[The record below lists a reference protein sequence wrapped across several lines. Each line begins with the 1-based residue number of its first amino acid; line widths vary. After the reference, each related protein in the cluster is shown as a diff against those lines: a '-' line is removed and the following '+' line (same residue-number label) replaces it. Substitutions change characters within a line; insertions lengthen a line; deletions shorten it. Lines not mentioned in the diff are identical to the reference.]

1 VLFYPIIGT
10 TMAKPKNFTTEAN
23 KIDLDNNEFQNAL
36 RLLTYTNHSVFLTG
50 KAGTGKSTFLRY
62 ITQTIKKKYV
72 VLAPTGIAA
81 VNVGGQTIHS
91 FFKLPLKPLLPDD
104 PDFAINVLR
113 KRMKYSSSH
122 IKLLQRLEL
131 VIIDEISMVRADIID
146 FIDKLLRVYSGNMR
160 QPFGGKQMLF
170 VGDVFQLE
178 PVVTG
183 DARDILGRYYNAT
196 FFFNAHVFNEFSLVP
211 IELQKVYRQNDEEL
225 ISMLDRIRIGN
236 PLQQDIDNLNAR
248 VKLNNEDQ
256 ATNTKEMTM
265 VIATR
270 RDMVD
275 NINETHLNTL
285 RTKAFTYKGKIEG
298 DFPLS
303 SLPTDMEL
311 TLKDGA
317 QVVFIKNDIDKRWV
331 NGTIGVVEHCNNEK
345 VVVQTEDGIKHTV
358 LPEKWGNVKYVYN
371 EKKKTIDEIELGS
384 FTQFPL
390 KLAWALTIHKSQ
402 GLTFNNVVIDI
413 GRGAFTGGQ
422 TYVALSRCRTL
433 AGITMRSTVNPR
445 DIYVNPTV
453 VGFSRT
459 FNNEKLI
466 NDAVNATRAD
476 ELYHTAAR
484 AIEKGQVDLAVE
496 SFFEAMHLR
505 NELDNKVMQRY
516 IQRKL
521 SVIPKLQKQVDD
533 LKAKAA
539 ENEKKLEAIA
549 NDFVAMGHDF
559 GAESWEADAAIAN
572 YDKAID
578 LVPEHFYAWLGKGQ
592 LLAECGRA
600 DDALDALM
608 HAVKIRPDDVEALI
622 AIGDVAQAIGDTYMA
637 LEHYLRGYHINDKN
651 IKLLERLKKIY
662 EEIGDEDNA
671 AAYAAKIARLRRK
684 KGK

>member
-1 VLFYPIIGT
+1 
-10 TMAKPKNFTTEAN
+10 MAKANSLKTEIN
-23 KIDLDNNEFQNAL
+23 NIDLDNAEFQNAL

-62 ITQTIKKKYV
+62 ITANTKKKYV

-91 FFKLPLKPLLPDD
+91 FFKLPLKPLMPDD
-104 PDFAINVLR
+104 TDFAVKVLR

-122 IKLLQRLEL
+122 IKLLQQLQL

-146 FIDKLLRVYSGNMR
+146 FIDKLLRVFSGNMR

-183 DARDILGRYYNAT
+183 DARDILSHVYNST
-196 FFFNAHVFNEFSLVP
+196 YFFNANVFKEFSLVP
-211 IELQKVYRQNDEEL
+211 IELQKVYRQNEEEL
-225 ISMLDRIRIGN
+225 INMLDRIRIGR
-236 PLQQDIDNLNAR
+236 PLQSDIDTLNAR
-248 VKLNNEDQ
+248 VRLDNIEQ
-256 ATNTKEMTM
+256 STNTKEMTM

-275 NINETHLNTL
+275 NINETHLNL
-285 RTKAFTYKGKIEG
+285 LKTKAFTYIGKIEG
-298 DFPLS
+298 DFPMS

-317 QVVFIKNDIDKRWV
+317 QVVFIKNDLEKRWV
-331 NGTIGVVEHCNNEK
+331 NGTIGVVEHCNKEK
-345 VVVQTEDGIKHTV
+345 IVVKTEDGEVHTV
-358 LPEKWGNVKYVYN
+358 LPEKWANVKYVYN
-371 EKKKTIDEIELGS
+371 EQKHTIDEIELGS
-384 FTQFPL
+384 YTQFPL

-402 GLTFNNVVIDI
+402 GLTFNRVVIDI
-413 GRGAFTGGQ
+413 GRGAFAGGQ
-422 TYVALSRCRTL
+422 TYVALSRCRSL
-433 AGITMRSTVNPR
+433 EGITMRSTVNVR
-445 DIYVNPTV
+445 DIYVNPSIV
-453 VGFSRT
+453 NFSRT

-484 AIEKGQVDLAVE
+484 ALDAGNIELAVT
-496 SFFEAMHLR
+496 SYFEAMQLR
-505 NELDNKVMQRY
+505 NELNNVPAQRY

-521 SVIPKLQKQVDD
+521 SIIPKLKKQIEEMQVALD
-533 LKAKAA
+533 ANAQ
-539 ENEKKLEAIA
+539 KLEAIA

-559 GAESWEADAAIAN
+559 GSESWEADAAIAN

-578 LVPEHFYAWLGKGQ
+578 LVPEHFYAWLGKGK

-600 DDALDALM
+600 DDALDALL
-608 HAVKIRPDDVEALI
+608 HASKIRPKDAEVLI
-622 AIGDVAQAIGDTYMA
+622 AIGDVAHATGDAYMA
-637 LEHYLRGYHINDKN
+637 LEHYLRAYHSEENN
-651 IKLLERLKKIY
+651 IKLLERLQNLY
-662 EEIGDEDNA
+662 EEVGDEENA
-671 AAYAAKIARLRRK
+671 EVYAAKIARLRRK

>member
-1 VLFYPIIGT
+1 
-10 TMAKPKNFTTEAN
+10 
-23 KIDLDNNEFQNAL
+23 
-36 RLLTYTNHSVFLTG
+36 LLTYTNRSVFLTG

-62 ITQTIKKKYV
+62 ITAHTKKKFV

-91 FFKLPLKPLLPDD
+91 FFKLPLKPLMPDD
-104 PDFAINVLR
+104 PDFAIHVLR

-122 IKLLQRLEL
+122 AKLIQKLEL

-146 FIDKLLRVYSGNMR
+146 FIDKILRVYSGNMR

-183 DARDILGRYYNAT
+183 DTRDIIGRFYTNPY
-196 FFFNAHVFNEFSLVP
+196 FFNARVFNEFSLVP
-211 IELQKVYRQNDEEL
+211 IELQKVYRQNEEEL
-225 ISMLDRIRIGN
+225 ISMLDRIRVGN
-236 PLQQDIDNLNAR
+236 PLPSDINTLNAR
-248 VKLNNEDQ
+248 VVLDNSQ

-275 NINETHLNTL
+275 NINETHLNQL
-285 RTKAFTYKGKIEG
+285 KTKAHTYRGKIEG

-317 QVVFIKNDIDKRWV
+317 QVVFIKNDIEKRWV
-331 NGTIGVVEHCNNEK
+331 NGTIGVIDHCTNDK
-345 VVVQTEDGIKHTV
+345 VMVKTEDGELHTV
-358 LPEKWGNVKYVYN
+358 MPEKWGNVKYVYN
-371 EKKKTIDEIELGS
+371 EKKKNIDEIELGS
-384 FTQFPL
+384 FTQYPL

-402 GLTFNNVVIDI
+402 GLTFNSVVIDI
-413 GRGAFTGGQ
+413 GRGAFAGGQ
-422 TYVALSRCRTL
+422 TYVALSRCRSL
-433 AGITMRSTVNPR
+433 QGITMRSTVNPR
-445 DIYVNPTV
+445 DIYVNPAIV
-453 VGFSRT
+453 NFSRT
-459 FNNEKLI
+459 FNNERLI

-476 ELYHTAAR
+476 ELYHAAVTAFDNGNIA
-484 AIEKGQVDLAVE
+484 DAV
-496 SFFEAMHLR
+496 SKYFEASSLR
-505 NELDNKVMQRY
+505 NEQGNAVVQRY

-521 SVIPKLQKQVDD
+521 SVITKMQKRI
-533 LKAKAA
+533 A
-539 ENEKKLEAIA
+539 ELEANEKVTATKLESIA

-578 LVPEHFYAWLGKGQ
+578 LVPEHFYAWLGKGK
-592 LLAECGRA
+592 LLAECNRV
-600 DDALDALM
+600 DDALDALL
-608 HAVKIRPDDVEALI
+608 HAAKIRPDDAETLI
-622 AIGDVAQAIGDTYMA
+622 AIGDVSHATGDAYMA
-637 LEHYLRGYHINDKN
+637 LEHYLRAYHEDDKN
-651 IKLLERLKKIY
+651 IKLLERLKNLY

-671 AAYAAKIARLRRK
+671 DAYAAKIARLRKKRK
-684 KGK
+684 

>member
-1 VLFYPIIGT
+1 
-10 TMAKPKNFTTEAN
+10 
-23 KIDLDNNEFQNAL
+23 
-36 RLLTYTNHSVFLTG
+36 
-50 KAGTGKSTFLRY
+50 LRY
-62 ITQTIKKKYV
+62 ITAHTKKKFV

-91 FFKLPLKPLLPDD
+91 FFKLPLKPLMPDD
-104 PDFAINVLR
+104 PDFAIHVLR

-122 IKLLQRLEL
+122 AKLIQKLEL

-146 FIDKLLRVYSGNMR
+146 FIDKILRVYSGNMR

-183 DARDILGRYYNAT
+183 DTRDIIGRFYTNPY
-196 FFFNAHVFNEFSLVP
+196 FFNARVFNEFSLVP
-211 IELQKVYRQNDEEL
+211 IELQKVYRQNEEEL
-225 ISMLDRIRIGN
+225 ISMLDRIRVGN
-236 PLQQDIDNLNAR
+236 PLPSDINTLNAR
-248 VKLNNEDQ
+248 VVLDNSQ

-275 NINETHLNTL
+275 NINETHLNQL
-285 RTKAFTYKGKIEG
+285 KTKAHTYRGKIEG

-331 NGTIGVVEHCNNEK
+331 NGTIGVIDHCTNDK
-345 VVVQTEDGIKHTV
+345 VMVKTEDGELHTV
-358 LPEKWGNVKYVYN
+358 MPEKWGNVKYVYN
-371 EKKKTIDEIELGS
+371 EKKKNVDEIELGS
-384 FTQFPL
+384 FTQYPL

-402 GLTFNNVVIDI
+402 GLTFNSVVIDI
-413 GRGAFTGGQ
+413 GRGAFAGGQ
-422 TYVALSRCRTL
+422 TYVALSRCRSL
-433 AGITMRSTVNPR
+433 QGITMRSTVNPR
-445 DIYVNPTV
+445 DIYVNPAIV
-453 VGFSRT
+453 NFSRT
-459 FNNEKLI
+459 FNNERLI

-476 ELYHTAAR
+476 ELYHAAVTAFDNGNIA
-484 AIEKGQVDLAVE
+484 DAV
-496 SFFEAMHLR
+496 SKYFEASSLR
-505 NELDNKVMQRY
+505 NEQGNAVVQRY

-521 SVIPKLQKQVDD
+521 SVITKMQKRI
-533 LKAKAA
+533 A
-539 ENEKKLEAIA
+539 ELEANEKVTATKLESIA

-578 LVPEHFYAWLGKGQ
+578 LVPEHFYAWLGKGK
-592 LLAECGRA
+592 LLAECNRA
-600 DDALDALM
+600 DDALDALL
-608 HAVKIRPDDVEALI
+608 HAAKIRPDDAETLI
-622 AIGDVAQAIGDTYMA
+622 AIGDVSHATGDAYMA
-637 LEHYLRGYHINDKN
+637 LEHYLRAYHEDDKN
-651 IKLLERLKKIY
+651 IKLLERLKNLY

-671 AAYAAKIARLRRK
+671 DAYAAKIARLRKKRK
-684 KGK
+684 

>member
-1 VLFYPIIGT
+1 
-10 TMAKPKNFTTEAN
+10 MANQ
-23 KIDLDNNEFQNAL
+23 IDLDNNEFQNAL
-36 RLLTYTNHSVFLTG
+36 KLLTYTNHSVFLTG

-62 ITQTIKKKYV
+62 ITANTKKKYV

-104 PDFAINVLR
+104 PDFAITVLR

-122 IKLLQRLEL
+122 AKLIQKLEL

-183 DARDILGRYYNAT
+183 DTRDILGRYYNAPY
-196 FFFNAHVFNEFSLVP
+196 FFNAHVFNEFSLVP
-211 IELQKVYRQNDEEL
+211 IELQKVYRQNEEEL
-225 ISMLDRIRIGN
+225 ISMLDRIRTGN
-236 PLQQDIDNLNAR
+236 PLPEDINTLNSRVVLDNS
-248 VKLNNEDQ
+248 Q

-275 NINETHLNTL
+275 NINETHLNQL
-285 RTKAFTYKGKIEG
+285 KTKPFTYKGKIEG

-331 NGTIGVVEHCNNEK
+331 NGTIGVVEHCNREK
-345 VVVQTEDGIKHTV
+345 VMVKTEDGEIHTV

-384 FTQFPL
+384 FTQYPL

-402 GLTFNNVVIDI
+402 GLTFNSVVIDI
-413 GRGAFTGGQ
+413 GRGAFAGGQ
-422 TYVALSRCRTL
+422 TYVALSRCRSL
-433 AGITMRSTVNPR
+433 EGITMRSTVNPR
-445 DIYVNPTV
+445 DIYVNPAIV
-453 VGFSRT
+453 RFSHT

-476 ELYHTAAR
+476 ELYHSAAQNFD
-484 AIEKGQVDLAVE
+484 KGDMHLAVANY
-496 SFFEAMHLR
+496 FEATSLR
-505 NELDNKVMQRY
+505 SELNNKVAQRY
-516 IQRKL
+516 IQQKL
-521 SVIPKLQKQVDD
+521 SIIPKLQKQIAQ
-533 LKAKAA
+533 LEAKAA
-539 ENEKKLEAIA
+539 ETAVKLEKIA

-578 LVPEHFYAWLGKGQ
+578 LVPEHFFAWLGKGK

-600 DDALDALM
+600 DDALDALL
-608 HAVKIRPDDVEALI
+608 HAAKIHPNDVEALT
-622 AIGDVAQAIGDTYMA
+622 AIGDVAHSTGDAYMA
-637 LEHYLRGYHINDKN
+637 LDHYLRAVHVNDKS
-651 IKLLERLKKIY
+651 IKLLERLRDLDI
-662 EEIGDEDNA
+662 EIGDEDNA
-671 AAYAAKIARLRRK
+671 EAYQAKIARLRRK